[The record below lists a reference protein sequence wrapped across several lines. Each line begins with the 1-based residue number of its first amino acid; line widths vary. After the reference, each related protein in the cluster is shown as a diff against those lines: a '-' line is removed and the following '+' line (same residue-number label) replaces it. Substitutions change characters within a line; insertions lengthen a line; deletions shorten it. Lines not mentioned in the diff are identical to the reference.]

1 MTLCGDSIM
10 HYIRFK
16 ILTWT
21 SFLNKI
27 IKCNHESVTNIFY
40 KALFVDVHKHI
51 AHFSLDRSV
60 FVVQL
65 SSHPP
70 LPPPSCYS
78 SFLFQL
84 LFGCLIRL
92 DTSFHLLYDRLY
104 FCYLSKQTTSNI
116 TCCLL
121 AHHLSMLLDFSFSV
135 CVHPNIFLYLY
146 IRRSCL
152 NETYLHHVKIN
163 RGYT

>member
-1 MTLCGDSIM
+1 MWGDSIM

-27 IKCNHESVTNIFY
+27 IKCNHESVTNTFY
-40 KALFVDVHKHI
+40 KALFINVHKKHI

-65 SSHPP
+65 ISHPP
-70 LPPPSCYS
+70 LPRPSYY
-78 SFLFQL
+78 FLFQG
-84 LFGCLIRL
+84 LFSCLVRL
-92 DTSFHLLYDRLY
+92 DTSFHLLCDRLY
-104 FCYLSKQTTSNI
+104 SYQLSKQTTSNI
-116 TCCLL
+116 TCCLF
-121 AHHLSMLLDFSFSV
+121 AHYLSILLYFSFSV
-135 CVHPNIFLYLY
+135 CVHTNIFVCLY

-152 NETYLHHVKIN
+152 NETYLHHVKVN
-163 RGYT
+163 R